1 MDVLELNVI
10 LIKIFGHAPF
20 FVSPARHSEAQ
31 DMSGDLKQK
40 KQNKKHIQISF
51 HMNSNNQNFKVINI
65 MNLTTTFVVLVLPSV
80 T

>member
-20 FVSPARHSEAQ
+20 FVSPARHGEAQ

-40 KQNKKHIQISF
+40 KQNKKH
-51 HMNSNNQNFKVINI
+51 
-65 MNLTTTFVVLVLPSV
+65 T
-80 T
+80 